1 MFIIVT
7 NIGCANVSQAHPLTK
22 DGYLLVFT
30 DRRLCIAKVIA
41 MYQMI
46 GGKHSFVTGTIDN
59 IDLLSYISVS
69 LFINI
74 YGDSL
79 FSNECIVRVDYACA
93 HLKSKDIV
101 YYFGADVPFMLHS
114 NSLLTL
120 DDNSLEIY
128 SFFKKEETQLHLAS
142 IFDNRDM

>member
-1 MFIIVT
+1 
-7 NIGCANVSQAHPLTK
+7 
-22 DGYLLVFT
+22 
-30 DRRLCIAKVIA
+30 

-79 FSNECIVRVDYACA
+79 FSNECIAGGRLYA

-114 NSLLTL
+114 NSFLTL

-142 IFDNRDM
+142 IFDNKDTNCND